1 MSEEQT
7 LEEALKLL
15 DLGNHEAA
23 FGALMPLAR
32 QGIVRAQENIGV
44 MYQLGLGVDRNVA
57 AALGW
62 LKQAAEAGSGV
73 AAHNLGT
80 LYQTCEPER
89 PIDST
94 QSKYWF
100 NRARELGFNPSTQ

>member
-1 MSEEQT
+1 MSGETT

-15 DLGNHEAA
+15 DTGDYETA

-32 QGIVRAQENIGV
+32 QGAIRAQENIGV

-57 AALGW
+57 EAFRW
-62 LKQAAEAGSGV
+62 LIQAAEAGSGV

-80 LYQTCEPER
+80 LYQTCEPEQR
-89 PIDST
+89 VDST

-100 NRARELGFNPSTQ
+100 NRARELGFNPGTQ